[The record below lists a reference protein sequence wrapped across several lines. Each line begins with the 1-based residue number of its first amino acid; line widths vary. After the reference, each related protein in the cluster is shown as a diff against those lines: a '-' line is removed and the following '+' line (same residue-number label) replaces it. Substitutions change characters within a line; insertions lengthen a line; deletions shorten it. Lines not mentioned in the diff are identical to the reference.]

1 MDDARAFV
9 VGHAGVM
16 EQRSLR
22 DGGRRWMPGGTFL
35 LGFDDHSPEEGT
47 ARHCQRYR
55 LAARIPQPIDTSSSR
70 LGSRCI
76 FRA

>member
-1 MDDARAFV
+1 M
-9 VGHAGVM
+9 
-16 EQRSLR
+16 S
-22 DGGRRWMPGGTFL
+22 
-35 LGFDDHSPEEGT
+35 FDDHYLEEGP
-47 ARHCQRYR
+47 ARACQGYR